1 MIELAKILRVPWPCS
16 EKRRKETRKSNP
28 FMFGFSSDW
37 LKRFTCDLIG
47 CKIMHAF
54 LEQLWNLAI
63 KWRCA
68 CVIHLSTS
76 LNRPVQTTC
85 FPAVFDESL
94 LSRLF
99 YYQVKQ
105 EENEAALLLLSKRL
119 KELDALP
126 WERRQLALIEGIIA
140 GNVFDW
146 GAKEVAK

>member
-1 MIELAKILRVPWPCS
+1 MDSK
-16 EKRRKETRKSNP
+16 
-28 FMFGFSSDW
+28 
-37 LKRFTCDLIG
+37 
-47 CKIMHAF
+47 
-54 LEQLWNLAI
+54 
-63 KWRCA
+63 
-68 CVIHLSTS
+68 
-76 LNRPVQTTC
+76 
-85 FPAVFDESL
+85 AVFDESL

>member
-1 MIELAKILRVPWPCS
+1 MIELAKILRILWSCS
-16 EKRRKETRKSNP
+16 EK
-28 FMFGFSSDW
+28 
-37 LKRFTCDLIG
+37 
-47 CKIMHAF
+47 
-54 LEQLWNLAI
+54 
-63 KWRCA
+63 
-68 CVIHLSTS
+68 
-76 LNRPVQTTC
+76 
-85 FPAVFDESL
+85 
-94 LSRLF
+94 RLF